1 MRNFGDPPI
10 SPQVYY
16 NSPPDPNQQPTR
28 EERITEL
35 AYRLEDLAGELL
47 NFVTSTS
54 PTTTAAQSYP
64 ISHPYQS
71 SQATTQEEHQAEVAQ
86 SRAIRQLAVATSAVI
101 QSHSPSRNKEL
112 STSLNQQLNSRT
124 ATECFSNSNITS
136 SRRVAQQQSASTS
149 TPVVQQQST
158 SARAPSSPDPKRVI
172 RVTPRTSTVAQQQ
185 SASTSD
191 KVQHLST
198 PPISCSNQCL
208 PSHSKQFQSCHRTPR
223 TSNTSYKKKKSK
235 SPTFHNNNN
244 HNSPLTTNFQE
255 GDKVQITGG
264 NPTFRG
270 LSGCV
275 VRVTNKQVCV
285 RVNQNIVYRKK
296 NNLRKLNF

>member
-54 PTTTAAQSYP
+54 PTTTATQSYP

-71 SQATTQEEHQAEVAQ
+71 SRATTQEEHRAEVAQ

-101 QSHSPSRNKEL
+101 QSHSPSRNKES

-124 ATECFSNSNITS
+124 TTECFSNSNITS

-158 SARAPSSPDPKRVI
+158 SARVPSSPDPKRVI
-172 RVTPRTSTVAQQQ
+172 RVTPRT
-185 SASTSD
+185 
-191 KVQHLST
+191 
-198 PPISCSNQCL
+198 
-208 PSHSKQFQSCHRTPR
+208 QSC
-223 TSNTSYKKKKSK
+223 
-235 SPTFHNNNN
+235 
-244 HNSPLTTNFQE
+244 TTTECF
-255 GDKVQITGG
+255 
-264 NPTFRG
+264 
-270 LSGCV
+270 
-275 VRVTNKQVCV
+275 
-285 RVNQNIVYRKK
+285 NIK
-296 NNLRKLNF
+296 